1 MMLDDL
7 PAFLSDFAEVGTL
20 SSGVSIRGVF
30 NNGYAD
36 QLQMAGTEPIFTG
49 RTSDMTGI
57 ASGTAISIG
66 GTAYTVTG
74 NEADGTGVSMLVL
87 RRA

>member
-7 PAFLSDFAEVGTL
+7 PAFLSDFAVVGTL

-36 QLQMAGTEPIFTG
+36 QLQMAGTEPTFTG